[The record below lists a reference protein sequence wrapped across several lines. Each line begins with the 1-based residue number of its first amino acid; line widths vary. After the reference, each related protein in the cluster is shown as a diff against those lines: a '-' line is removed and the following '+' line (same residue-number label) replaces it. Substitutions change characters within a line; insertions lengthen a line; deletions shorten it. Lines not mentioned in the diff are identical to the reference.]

1 MAGAVSGENMM
12 GERKWEGVG
21 GGGGCTL
28 SVSDFTALSV
38 LAETRVTPA
47 FGD

>member
-12 GERKWEGVG
+12 GERKWEGV

-47 FGD
+47 FRD

>member
-21 GGGGCTL
+21 GGEG
-28 SVSDFTALSV
+28 A
-38 LAETRVTPA
+38 AHYQ
-47 FGD
+47 

>member
-21 GGGGCTL
+21 GRGLHTI
-28 SVSDFTALSV
+28 S
-38 LAETRVTPA
+38 E
-47 FGD
+47 